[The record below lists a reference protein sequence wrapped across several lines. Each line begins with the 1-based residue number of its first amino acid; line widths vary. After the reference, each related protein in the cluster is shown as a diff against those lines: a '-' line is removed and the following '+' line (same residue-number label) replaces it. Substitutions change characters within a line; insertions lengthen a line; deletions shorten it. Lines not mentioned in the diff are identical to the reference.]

1 MIVEK
6 RSGVRNAPDM
16 IRTALVTGGNRGI
29 GLAVCR
35 LLVQRGLHVILAS
48 RDEAAGGKASASVG
62 AAVRVVRAEAL
73 DVASHASVEAL
84 TRRLRKDRVRIDVLV
99 NNAGIYPSAAL
110 LDAGGDELLR
120 EALEVNFLGAVR
132 MCRAFVPAMVRAG
145 YGRVVNVSSGYGSF
159 GEGLEGPAPYSISKA
174 ALNALT
180 VKLAQEV
187 AGTPDVKVNA
197 VCPGWV
203 RTRMGGRGAPVSPE
217 DAAESIVRLATLAA
231 DGPSGRFF
239 RGEREIPW

>member
-1 MIVEK
+1 VL
-6 RSGVRNAPDM
+6 
-16 IRTALVTGGNRGI
+16 RTALVTGGNRGI

-35 LLVQRGLHVILAS
+35 LLARRGLHVVLAS
-48 RDEAAGGKASASVG
+48 RDGAAGEKAAAALG
-62 AAVRVVRAEAL
+62 AAAGVVRAEAL
-73 DVASHASVEAL
+73 DVASDASVEAL
-84 TRRLRKDRVRIDVLV
+84 AERLRAERIRIDVLV

-110 LDAGGDELLR
+110 LDAGGDEVLN

-132 MCRAFVPAMVRAG
+132 TCRAFVPAMVRAG

-180 VKLAQEV
+180 VTLAQEV
-187 AGTPDVKVNA
+187 ARAPDVKVNA

-217 DAAESIVRLATLAA
+217 DAAESIVRLATLTA

>member
-1 MIVEK
+1 V
-6 RSGVRNAPDM
+6 

-35 LLVQRGLHVILAS
+35 LLARRGLHVVLAS
-48 RDEAAGGKASASVG
+48 RDGAAGEKAAAALG
-62 AAVRVVRAEAL
+62 AAAGVVRAEAL
-73 DVASHASVEAL
+73 DVASDASVEAL
-84 TRRLRKDRVRIDVLV
+84 AERLRAERIRIDVLV

-110 LDAGGDELLR
+110 LDAGGDEVLD

-132 MCRAFVPAMVRAG
+132 TCRAFVPAMVRAG

-180 VKLAQEV
+180 VTLAQEV
-187 AGTPDVKVNA
+187 ARAPDVKVNA

>member
-1 MIVEK
+1 ML
-6 RSGVRNAPDM
+6 
-16 IRTALVTGGNRGI
+16 RTALVTGGNRGI

-35 LLVQRGLHVILAS
+35 LLARRGLHVVLAS
-48 RDEAAGGKASASVG
+48 RDGAAGEKAAAALG
-62 AAVRVVRAEAL
+62 AAAGVVGAEAL
-73 DVASHASVEAL
+73 DVASDASVEAL
-84 TRRLRKDRVRIDVLV
+84 AERLRAERIRIDVLV
-99 NNAGIYPSAAL
+99 NNAGIYPSGAL
-110 LDAGGDELLR
+110 LDAGGDEVLN

-132 MCRAFVPAMVRAG
+132 TCRAFVPAMVRAG

-180 VKLAQEV
+180 VTLAQEV
-187 AGTPDVKVNA
+187 ARAPDVKVNA

>member
-1 MIVEK
+1 ML
-6 RSGVRNAPDM
+6 
-16 IRTALVTGGNRGI
+16 RTALVTGGNRGI

-35 LLVQRGLHVILAS
+35 LLARRGLQVVLAS
-48 RDEAAGGKASASVG
+48 RDGAAGEKAAAALG
-62 AAVRVVRAEAL
+62 AAAGVVRAEAL
-73 DVASHASVEAL
+73 DVASDASVEAL
-84 TRRLRKDRVRIDVLV
+84 AGLLRAERIRIDVLV

-110 LDAGGDELLR
+110 LDAGGDEVLN

-132 MCRAFVPAMVRAG
+132 TCRAFVPAMVRAG

-180 VKLAQEV
+180 VTLAQEV
-187 AGTPDVKVNA
+187 ARAPDVKVNA

>member
-1 MIVEK
+1 V
-6 RSGVRNAPDM
+6 

-35 LLVQRGLHVILAS
+35 LLARRGVHVVLAS
-48 RDEAAGGKASASVG
+48 RDGAAGEAAAAALGEAAG
-62 AAVRVVRAEAL
+62 VVRAEAL
-73 DVASHASVEAL
+73 DVASDQSVEVLAN
-84 TRRLRKDRVRIDVLV
+84 RLRADRIRIDVLV
-99 NNAGIYPSAAL
+99 NNAGIYPSGAL
-110 LDAGGDELLR
+110 LDPGGDEVLR

-132 MCRAFVPAMVRAG
+132 TCRAFLPAMVRAG

-187 AGTPDVKVNA
+187 AGAHDVKVNA

-203 RTRMGGRGAPVSPE
+203 RTRMGGQGAPVSSE
-217 DAAESIVRLATLAA
+217 EAAESIVRLATLPP

-239 RGEREIPW
+239 RREREIPW

>member
-1 MIVEK
+1 
-6 RSGVRNAPDM
+6 M

-35 LLVQRGLHVILAS
+35 LLARRGLRVVLAS
-48 RDEAAGGKASASVG
+48 RDREAGEEAAAALG
-62 AAVRVVRAEAL
+62 AEAGVVRAEAL
-73 DVASHASVEAL
+73 DVASDASVEAVAERL
-84 TRRLRKDRVRIDVLV
+84 DADRLRVDVLV

-110 LDAGGDELLR
+110 LGPGGDEVLR

-132 MCRAFVPAMVRAG
+132 TCRVFVPAMVRAG

-180 VKLAQEV
+180 VKLAEEV
-187 AGTPDVKVNA
+187 AGAPDVKVNA
-197 VCPGWV
+197 ICPGWV
-203 RTRMGGRGAPVSPE
+203 HTRMGGRGAPGSPE
-217 DAAESIVRLATLAA
+217 EAAGSIVRLATLPA

>member
-1 MIVEK
+1 V
-6 RSGVRNAPDM
+6 

-35 LLVQRGLHVILAS
+35 LLARRGLHVVLAS
-48 RDEAAGGKASASVG
+48 RDGAAGEKAAAALG
-62 AAVRVVRAEAL
+62 AAAGVVRAEAL
-73 DVASHASVEAL
+73 DVASDASVEAL
-84 TRRLRKDRVRIDVLV
+84 AERLRAERIRIDVLV

-110 LDAGGDELLR
+110 LDAGGDEVLN

-132 MCRAFVPAMVRAG
+132 TCRAFVPAMVRAG

-180 VKLAQEV
+180 VTLAQEV
-187 AGTPDVKVNA
+187 ARAPDVKVNA